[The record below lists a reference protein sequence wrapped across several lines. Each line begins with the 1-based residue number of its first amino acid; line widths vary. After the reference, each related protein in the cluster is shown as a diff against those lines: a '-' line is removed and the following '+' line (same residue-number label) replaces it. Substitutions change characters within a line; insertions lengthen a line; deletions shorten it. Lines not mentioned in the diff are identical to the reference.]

1 MTKAIPI
8 ELSTEKMS
16 DVALPVPL
24 VDEYRDEIFRYLVRR
39 VDRAEVLD
47 AFVDVVA
54 VVRRHIRSAP
64 AGDGLLWL
72 YSIAGS
78 VVATRRLPMATS
90 CTRCRATAAAAR
102 NGDGADLLA
111 IVDRLDERDREVLR
125 LCAWEGLTAS
135 QIAVVSGLA
144 ERAVRRILDEVTEL
158 LHNALELGRG
168 DIPDDSM
175 WAAPEVTS

>member
-8 ELSTEKMS
+8 DVSTEMMS
-16 DVALPVPL
+16 NVALPVPL

-47 AFVDVVA
+47 AFDAVVA
-54 VVRRHIRSAP
+54 VVRRHIRAAP

-72 YSIAGS
+72 YSIAGC
-78 VVATRRLPMATS
+78 VVATRRPPTATS
-90 CTRCRATAAAAR
+90 CTRCRATVAAAR

-111 IVDRLDERDREVLR
+111 IVDRLEERDREVLR

-135 QIAVVSGLA
+135 QITVVSGLT

-158 LHNALELGRG
+158 LRNALELRREN
-168 DIPDDSM
+168 IPDDSM